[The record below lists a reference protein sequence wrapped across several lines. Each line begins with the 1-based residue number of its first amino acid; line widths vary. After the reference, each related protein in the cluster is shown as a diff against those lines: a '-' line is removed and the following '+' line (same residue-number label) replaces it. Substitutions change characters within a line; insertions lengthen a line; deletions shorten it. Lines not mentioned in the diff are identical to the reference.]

1 MRPWQ
6 RERELRKMGGG
17 VIRSVWVRYVAAVA
31 VGGHPY
37 DDAIRKGK
45 RITAHDERDLRLTTG
60 LESGTLCR
68 GDICLRLGLGDDRC
82 GMVAERGAAAGL
94 ALVRAIIHGSGEWH
108 DVRGCARDMGTGEC
122 CMPGEHGG
130 AGLAC
135 CEGVQAKACS
145 AHAFEIRFAWFE
157 L

>member
-1 MRPWQ
+1 M
-6 RERELRKMGGG
+6 
-17 VIRSVWVRYVAAVA
+17 V

-45 RITAHDERDLRLTTG
+45 RITPHERDLRLATG
-60 LESGTLCR
+60 LESGTFCR

-94 ALVRAIIHGSGEWH
+94 ALVRAIMHGSGEWH
-108 DVRGCARDMGTGEC
+108 DVRGCARDMGTGWLASLGLSREC

-135 CEGVQAKACS
+135 WLSEKVPRTHSKLGFEGTRGKGTIGPTGGTRQPFGLSPCVVV
-145 AHAFEIRFAWFE
+145 
-157 L
+157 